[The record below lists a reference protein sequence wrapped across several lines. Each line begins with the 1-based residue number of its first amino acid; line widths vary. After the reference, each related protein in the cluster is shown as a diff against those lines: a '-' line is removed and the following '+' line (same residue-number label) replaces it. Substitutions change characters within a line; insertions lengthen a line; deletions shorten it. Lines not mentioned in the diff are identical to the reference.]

1 MSSQPANQPD
11 IPTNRQNN
19 NQTLRRQ
26 LRRQRLALTLRER
39 QYASYQTIRQLR
51 PIADYFRQ
59 TQSQRPCKVGV
70 FIDAFGELPTQPL
83 IDWAIR
89 YGFEIYLPVVTG
101 MDKPLY
107 FVKLPSK
114 NSRNA
119 RLIRHSLG
127 MQQPASG
134 QRLHVNQL
142 NILFM
147 PLVAFDK
154 DGYRMGMGGGFY
166 DRTLAKTKTKPL
178 KIGYAY
184 DFQQVEKLTVNA
196 WDVRL
201 DMAVTPSK
209 LYRFQ
214 RYLIPTSVE
223 KPLETDEL
231 DEQVI
236 AHVMN
241 PERLA
246 QLLAQA
252 EMFSL
257 VNSEALDEF

>member
-1 MSSQPANQPD
+1 MSNTIHLPNP
-11 IPTNRQNN
+11 NN
-19 NQTLRRQ
+19 LAKTLRRS
-26 LRRQRLALTLRER
+26 LHRQRLALSPRTR
-39 QYASYQTIRQLR
+39 QRFAHQALRQLS
-51 PIADYFRQ
+51 PIA
-59 TQSQRPCKVGV
+59 QRFANHTIKPIKMGV
-70 FIDAFGELPTQPL
+70 YLDAFGELPTQPL
-83 IDWAIR
+83 IDWALR
-89 YGFEIYLPVVTG
+89 HGFEVYLPVVTG

-246 QLLAQA
+246 QLLSQA
-252 EMFSL
+252 EAFGV
-257 VNSEALDEF
+257 VNSEQLDDF